1 MIDVSHQDVCSLSV
15 RLPYLYQSM
24 SFSYLTAYS
33 GIGGKTIINIDGLL
47 GGRSALDSVPC
58 RSKLRLVRIRPVV
71 REGALEH
78 LNLLRHPLLRE
89 NITCVTRDAH

>member
-33 GIGGKTIINIDGLL
+33 GIGGKTILTASSGVAP
-47 GGRSALDSVPC
+47 RWTASRAAASSASYGYGPSFEKEL
-58 RSKLRLVRIRPVV
+58 
-71 REGALEH
+71 
-78 LNLLRHPLLRE
+78 
-89 NITCVTRDAH
+89 